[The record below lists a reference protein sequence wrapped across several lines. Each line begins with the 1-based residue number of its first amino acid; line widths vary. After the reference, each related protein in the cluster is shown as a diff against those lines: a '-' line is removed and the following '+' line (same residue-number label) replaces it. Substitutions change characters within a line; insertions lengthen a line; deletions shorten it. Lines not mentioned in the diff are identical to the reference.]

1 MQEIRAGVLPWD
13 FAGAPE
19 KRYAYALLFC
29 EEGQYAV
36 CTPEHCI
43 SVLPGQCMLF
53 RRSRD
58 LEMPAALTGRE
69 QGGVL
74 LLDPQRLEIPGVSA
88 DDLPKLP
95 DTGYLLFANPRIST
109 LLRELLPGAYSER
122 MLEHK
127 LAELFLLLAE
137 PLTPVP
143 PRVCKRGEFRI
154 AYDAYQYAM
163 EHLQERITIQELAAR
178 AGRSP
183 TMIKLCFQHLF
194 GLPAFA
200 FLRREKMYRAA
211 AMLRETD
218 LRIIDIASRTG
229 YDNCSKFSKA
239 FADVMGAAPR
249 AYRNSSAVRSE
260 HKA

>member
-19 KRYAYALLFC
+19 EHYTYALLFC
-29 EEGQYAV
+29 GEGQYAV
-36 CTPEHCI
+36 CSPELCI

-58 LEMPAALTGRE
+58 LKMPAALTGRE

-88 DDLPKLP
+88 DDLPKLL

-109 LLRELLPGAYSER
+109 LLQEMLTETYSER

-137 PLTPVP
+137 PLTPTV
-143 PRVCKRGEFRI
+143 PRVCKRGEYRI
-154 AYDAYQYAM
+154 ASDAFQFAM
-163 EHLQERITIQELAAR
+163 EHIQERITIQELAAR

-239 FADVMGAAPR
+239 FADVMGVAPR
-249 AYRNSSAVRSE
+249 AYRNSAVRSE